1 MNFTS
6 KNSFIKEFESKGI
19 RIDHFSSRQLEY
31 RYIEYKL
38 YEVLSRYSN
47 RFDFSILGL
56 PEYLEIKLNP
66 GKNDYDIYR
75 TNHVTLNYELYKI
88 YECGYFGQDSNF
100 ITYVIFIINRYKNK
114 KENIKELTYVIR
126 TQRLV
131 YLNELKILGLVK

>member
-1 MNFTS
+1 MNFIS
-6 KNSFIKEFESKGI
+6 KELFIKDFENKDI
-19 RIDHFSSRQLEY
+19 RIDHFSERQLEY

-38 YEVLSRYSN
+38 FEVLLGYSD

-56 PEYLEIKLNP
+56 PKILEIKKNP
-66 GKNDYDIYR
+66 TKNDYDVYR
-75 TNHVTLNYELYKI
+75 RNHITLNYELYKI

-114 KENIKELTYVIR
+114 KCSIKELTYVIR

-131 YLNELKILGLVK
+131 YMNELKILDIK